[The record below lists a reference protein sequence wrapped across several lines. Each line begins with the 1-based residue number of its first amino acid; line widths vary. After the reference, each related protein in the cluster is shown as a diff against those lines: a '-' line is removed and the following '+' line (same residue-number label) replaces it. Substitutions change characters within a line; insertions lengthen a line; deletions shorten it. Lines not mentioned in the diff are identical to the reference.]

1 MSAEEPPV
9 SPVVK
14 SNKRMRRRRWIAY
27 AAGGA
32 FVATGLGIAVG
43 PAAPWMVERL
53 DGQRIWRLGR
63 IDIDGVSGGW
73 LGALH
78 ADHVTIED
86 EEGVWL
92 EANNLSLNWRPQD
105 LLGGAVRIVDRDGT
119 VLAAVS
125 FDRTGTTR
133 IGSWVINHSFMRPG
147 LVTTI
152 VATCASLAL
161 ARLVFG

>member
-32 FVATGLGIAVG
+32 FVATGLGVAVG

-86 EEGVWL
+86 DDAGVRVADALEGVAEGAARGDGQEPL
-92 EANNLSLNWRPQD
+92 RGAAWRS
-105 LLGGAVRIVDRDGT
+105 AWICR
-119 VLAAVS
+119 A
-125 FDRTGTTR
+125 
-133 IGSWVINHSFMRPG
+133 
-147 LVTTI
+147 
-152 VATCASLAL
+152 
-161 ARLVFG
+161 